1 MSHRAETMTTQL
13 SHPRE
18 RILDAAFAVF
28 ERGGIDAGTMGD
40 VAEAAGVGR
49 ATVYRY
55 FPGKDVL
62 LEALVLR
69 EARELFAMLDAE
81 LGGSDDPRTLL
92 ERGLL
97 RALEHLRV
105 HALLQRVISEEPDAI
120 LPLLTVKGAP
130 LLAAAVDFAAPYIE
144 RAVKADRIARV
155 DPRVAAEW
163 AARMLLS
170 LLLTPSV
177 TIDLDDPEQLKR
189 FVSWVTERI
198 GTGGKS

>member
-1 MSHRAETMTTQL
+1 MTTDL
-13 SHPRE
+13 SHPRD
-18 RILDAAFAVF
+18 RILDAAYAVF
-28 ERGGIDAGTMGD
+28 ERAGVGAGTMGEIAD
-40 VAEAAGVGR
+40 IADLGR
-49 ATVYRY
+49 ATLYRY

-69 EARELFAMLDAE
+69 EARELFAMLDGE
-81 LGGSDDPRTLL
+81 LGGTDEPRKLL
-92 ERGLL
+92 ERGLM
-97 RALEHLRV
+97 RALDYLRS
-105 HALLQRVISEEPDAI
+105 HALLQRVIKDEPDSI

-144 RAVKADRIARV
+144 RAIKAQRMARV
-155 DPRVAAEW
+155 DPRLAAEW

-177 TIDLDDPEQLKR
+177 TIDLDDPKQLQR

-198 GTGGKS
+198 GT